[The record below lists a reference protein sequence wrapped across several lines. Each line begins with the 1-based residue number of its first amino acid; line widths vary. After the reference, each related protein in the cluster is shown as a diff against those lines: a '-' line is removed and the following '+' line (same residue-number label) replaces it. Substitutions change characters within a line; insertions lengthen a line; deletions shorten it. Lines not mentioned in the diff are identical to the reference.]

1 VIIEVQRQLAEGRLV
16 LAGADHRDAAGPLA
30 AAVRE
35 RHPLLDWRSVDHV
48 VEAVLARVRGLG
60 PLHRLLGDEEV
71 TEIMVNGDGRVFVER
86 RGEVVDTDLRLEP
99 DSTSAVIERIVA
111 PLGLR
116 VDRSRPLVDAR
127 LPDGSRVNAVVPP
140 LAIDGPCLTIRRF
153 GVHRVGLEA
162 FCPPPVAGLLAGLVR
177 RRANVVVSGGTG
189 SGKTTLLNALAAA
202 IDPTERLVTIEDSAE
217 LRLPGDHIVR
227 LEARP
232 ASPDGLEAVTIR
244 DLVRNALRMRPDRI
258 LVGECRG
265 GEALDM
271 VQAMNTGH
279 EGSLTTCHANSPADA
294 LHRLETMILLA
305 DVGLPLAA
313 VRDQLVSSID
323 VVVQVARRPGGTRAV
338 IAVAELE
345 PELAAGGRLA
355 VRALADEHTARA
367 EPVRPPRHLVDTSQ
381 GSSRRPAVGTTGET
395 A

>member
-1 VIIEVQRQLAEGRLV
+1 
-16 LAGADHRDAAGPLA
+16 
-30 AAVRE
+30 
-35 RHPLLDWRSVDHV
+35 
-48 VEAVLARVRGLG
+48 
-60 PLHRLLGDEEV
+60 
-71 TEIMVNGDGRVFVER
+71 
-86 RGEVVDTDLRLEP
+86 VVDTDLRLEP